1 MGTVVRELSTYF
13 SLMRMYHSRQDAD
26 RPKVLKGSISLQ
38 AMNEQHPAI
47 KARLD
52 RLVDCEMKRLEAG

>member
-1 MGTVVRELSTYF
+1 
-13 SLMRMYHSRQDAD
+13 MRMYHSRQDAD